1 MRGDTLV
8 SMPSPPWT
16 ESISGLKCNEEY
28 FRQRFVKDAPP
39 MSECA
44 RVARRPLSWLG
55 WIPGLSSNPLL
66 DLLNKEVSHQH
77 IIFDSSGDNIG
88 YGPRGMFSEDVTRW
102 PYRYEETCYD
112 GSLMR
117 RAIAWTDPPSW
128 YLGLLSNCQSYVQ
141 RVLDRYVDLR
151 AKVDDRTIR

>member
-1 MRGDTLV
+1 MQGDTLV
-8 SMPSPPWT
+8 PITPFPCRDST
-16 ESISGLKCNEEY
+16 SGLQCNEEY
-28 FRQRFVKDAPP
+28 FRQRFVRDAPP

-77 IIFDSSGDNIG
+77 IIFESSGDNIG

-102 PYRYEETCYD
+102 PYRYEKTCYD
-112 GSLMR
+112 GNFMR
-117 RAIAWTDPPSW
+117 QAIACTDPPSW
-128 YLGLLSNCQSYVQ
+128 YLGLLSNCQSYIQ
-141 RVLDRYVDLR
+141 RVLDRYSDLK
-151 AKVDDRTIR
+151 AEVDDRTIR